1 MNFEHLIKIADE
13 QFTKL
18 PMLEW
23 ASKFLNIEHS
33 GRFIPFSLEGH
44 EPLQEIYES
53 VMHPY
58 VVIRKAA
65 QLGVSTYSAARALY
79 LGQTM
84 GLTTIYYFPTDVEVD
99 DFVDV
104 KFMQLVNG
112 SDKLQNLMRQG
123 DPNNK
128 NLKVFRGFTIFFR
141 GVFTKRRVKGI
152 TGDLIVKDEV
162 DEANQENLQFAN
174 DRTIHSKYGFIQE
187 LSQPSIPDFG
197 IDASFK
203 KGDQR
208 YWAIRCGCGKWVFP
222 DKAFP
227 DCIIIPTRKN
237 AILKTP
243 YIGCIHCN
251 KPLDI
256 SKGQWVAEFPMK
268 TKDRKSY
275 HLSHLIFNVTKPEK
289 LLSEYNGLTSS
300 IEKKNFSISKLGIPY
315 ASKNSKPI
323 TTLLLNSLQRD
334 YAITNQFSHSYFG
347 MDAGDKCHLVFG
359 HFHNGIL
366 HVHDFVELAAENED
380 AIIQYIRRH
389 SPVCGVVDAMP
400 YKTLA
405 KAIARAFQ
413 GKVYIQ
419 YFKGDSMKRSI
430 EGEGHF
436 EVPKI
441 TVNRTES
448 LDFTVDALLEEK
460 IVLPSMKKTNA
471 KQLETYNQFRTHLE
485 FLIKEPVERANGT
498 LEYEYKHNVPNHF
511 GMALNSMRL
520 STELASYHVTTNVNP
535 IFIDL

>member
-1 MNFEHLIKIADE
+1 MNFEHLVSIGNTHFE
-13 QFTKL
+13 KL
-18 PMLEW
+18 SMLEW
-23 ASKFLNIEHS
+23 CSKNLNIENS
-33 GRFIPFSLEGH
+33 GRFTAFSLDGH
-44 EPLQEIYES
+44 EPLREIYES
-53 VMHPY
+53 SLHPY
-58 VVIRKAA
+58 LAIRKAA
-65 QLGVSTYSAARALY
+65 QLGVSTLSAAMAIY
-79 LGQTM
+79 LGQHS
-84 GLTTIYYFPTDVEVD
+84 GLTTVYYFPTDVEVD
-99 DFVDV
+99 DFVDA
-104 KFMQLVNG
+104 KFMPLVNS
-112 SDKLQNLMRQG
+112 SDKILSLIQKG

-128 NLKVFRGFTIFFR
+128 NLKVFRGFTIYFR

-152 TGDLIVKDEV
+152 TADMVVKDEV
-162 DEANQENLQFAN
+162 DESNQENLKFAD
-174 DRTIHSKYGFIQE
+174 DRTIHSKYGLIRE

-208 YWAIRCGCGKWVFP
+208 FWGVRCGCGKWVFP
-222 DKAFP
+222 DKMFP

-237 AILKTP
+237 AISKTP
-243 YIGCIHCN
+243 YLGCIHCN
-251 KPLDI
+251 KPIDI
-256 SKGQWVAEFPMK
+256 SKGQWVADFPTK
-268 TKDRKSY
+268 TKERKSY

-289 LLSEYNGLTSS
+289 LLSEYTGLTSS

-323 TTLLLNSLQRD
+323 TTMLLNNLQRD
-334 YAITNQFSHSYFG
+334 YAVTNKFSHSYFG

-359 HFHNGIL
+359 HFYNGIL
-366 HVHDFVELAAENED
+366 HVHDFIELAAENED
-380 AIIQYIRRH
+380 AIIAYIRRH
-389 SPVCGVVDAMP
+389 NPICGVVDAMP

-430 EGEGHF
+430 EGEGIF

-460 IVLPSMKKTNA
+460 IVLPSLKKTNG
-471 KQLETYNQFRTHLE
+471 KQLENYNLFRTHLE

-520 STELASYHVTTNVNP
+520 ATELASYHVTSNVNP

>member
-1 MNFEHLIKIADE
+1 MNFDHLVHIGNAHFE
-13 QFTKL
+13 KL

-23 ASKFLNIEHS
+23 ASRFMNIENS
-33 GRFIPFSLEGH
+33 GRFTPFSLDGH
-44 EPLQEIYES
+44 EPLREIYES
-53 VMHPY
+53 YLHPY
-58 VVIRKAA
+58 IVLRKAA
-65 QLGVSTYSAARALY
+65 QLGVSTYSAARAIY
-79 LGQTM
+79 LGQTL
-84 GLTTIYYFPTDVEVD
+84 GLTSIYYFPTDVEVN
-99 DFVDV
+99 DFVDG
-104 KFMQLVNG
+104 KFMPLINS
-112 SDKLQNLMRQG
+112 SDKLLSLMQKG

-128 NLKVFRGFTIFFR
+128 NLKVFRGFAIFFR
-141 GVFTKRRVKGI
+141 GLFNKRRVKGI
-152 TGDLIVKDEV
+152 TGDIIIKDEI
-162 DEANQENLQFAN
+162 DEANQENLKFAD
-174 DRTIHSKYGFIQE
+174 DRSSHSKWGFIQE

-208 YWAIRCGCGKWVFP
+208 FWGIKCGCGKWVFP
-222 DKAFP
+222 DKSFP
-227 DCIIIPTRKN
+227 DCIITPTRKN
-237 AILKTP
+237 SAFKTP
-243 YIGCIHCN
+243 YLGCIHCG

-256 SKGQWVAEFPMK
+256 SKGQWVADFPTK
-268 TKDRKSY
+268 TKERKSY
-275 HLSHLIFNVTKPEK
+275 HLSHLIFHVTKPEK
-289 LLSEYNGLTSS
+289 LLHEYTNLTSS
-300 IEKKNFSISKLGIPY
+300 VEKKNFYISKLGIPF

-323 TTLLLNSLQRD
+323 TTMLLNSLQRD
-334 YAITNQFSHSYFG
+334 YTLTSNFSHSYFG

-366 HVHDFVELAAENED
+366 RVHDMVELAAENED
-380 AIIQYIRRH
+380 AIIQYIKRH
-389 SPVCGVVDAMP
+389 NPICGVVDAMP

-419 YFKGDSMKRSI
+419 YFKGESLKRGV
-430 EGEGHF
+430 EGEGNF

-460 IVLPSMKKTNA
+460 IVLPSLKKANG
-471 KQLETYNQFRTHLE
+471 KHLENYNLFRTHLE

-511 GMALNSMRL
+511 AMALNSMRL
-520 STELASYHVTTNVNP
+520 STELASYHITTNVNP